1 MPEEVH
7 PRYLWFNGELRPY
20 ESAMVHVNALGH
32 ATVSGVYE
40 GIRAYWN
47 SQKEELHL
55 IRLREHME
63 RWFDSIKIVRMK
75 PHYSL
80 DQLTE
85 ALVELF
91 RANEYRCDSY
101 VLPMAF
107 LGGIGRAFSQ
117 PEFHRPTEIVMES
130 WTIDSVLPLGKGIS
144 CCVSSWIR
152 LADTQMPPR
161 VKCVSNYHNGRL
173 ASMQAQL
180 DGYDQAILLN
190 QQGKVT
196 EAPGACL
203 FVIRKGVPITPPVT
217 AGILESVTRAGMIEL
232 FQDVLDKPVQERD
245 VDRTELYVADEIF
258 LCGTG
263 FEATPVTSVDRYTV
277 GDGQVGPITREIS
290 QVYHDIVRG
299 IDDRYAEWRT
309 PVWGSK

>member
-1 MPEEVH
+1 MPK
-7 PRYLWFNGELRPY
+7 YLWFNGEIRPH

-32 ATVSGVYE
+32 ATVSAVYE

-47 SQKEELHL
+47 SQKQELYIL
-55 IRLREHME
+55 RLREHME
-63 RWFDSIKIVRMK
+63 RWFDSMKIVRMN
-75 PHYSL
+75 PHYTAE
-80 DQLTE
+80 QLSA

-91 RANEYRCDSY
+91 RANEYRCDAY

-130 WTIDSVLPLGKGIS
+130 WPIDTVLPLGKGIS

-152 LADTQMPPR
+152 LADIQMPPR

-203 FVIRKGVPITPPVT
+203 FVVRKGVAITPPVT
-217 AGILESVTRAGMIEL
+217 AGILESVTRAGIIEL
-232 FQDVLDKPVQERD
+232 FQKELHVPVQERD
-245 VDRTELYVADEIF
+245 VDRTEMYVADEVF

-263 FEATPVTSVDRYTV
+263 FEVTPVTSVDRYPV
-277 GDGQVGPITREIS
+277 RDGQVGPITR
-290 QVYHDIVRG
+290 QVSELYHDLVRG
-299 IDDRYAEWRT
+299 IDERYPEWRT
-309 PVWGSK
+309 PVWGRG

>member
-1 MPEEVH
+1 MQNEVH
-7 PRYLWFNGELRPY
+7 PRYLWFNGELQPF
-20 ESAMVHVNALGH
+20 ESAMVHVNGLGH

-47 SQKEELHL
+47 SQQEELYL
-55 IRLREHME
+55 IRLQEHME

-75 PHYSL
+75 QCYSM
-80 DQLTE
+80 DQLTR

-91 RANEYRCDSY
+91 RANEYRCDAY

-130 WTIDSVLPLGKGIS
+130 WTIESVLPVGKGIS

-217 AGILESVTRAGMIEL
+217 AGILESVTRSGMIEL
-232 FQDVLDKPVQERD
+232 FQDVLHKPVKERD
-245 VDRTELYVADEIF
+245 VDRTELYIADEIF

-263 FEATPVTSVDRYTV
+263 FEVTPVTSVDRYTV
-277 GDGQVGPITREIS
+277 GDGQVGPITRQIA
-290 QVYHDIVRG
+290 QLYHDIVRG
-299 IDDRYAEWRT
+299 IDGRYAKWRT
-309 PVWGSK
+309 SVWKTP